1 MVRTQGLEEA
11 THALPHGSVSEAVK
25 LVTEIQRTDVC
36 LHATLTGTSSATQL
50 VGWSQ
55 VRPGP
60 QAAFLPPGSDSKVKS
75 YQDGRAGPSLELKH
89 GSNTAQPQN
98 P

>member
-50 VGWSQ
+50 AG
-55 VRPGP
+55 VRFL
-60 QAAFLPPGSDSKVKS
+60 QARRLPSFH
-75 YQDGRAGPSLELKH
+75 QALIQR
-89 GSNTAQPQN
+89 
-98 P
+98 

>member
-25 LVTEIQRTDVC
+25 LVTEDRCLSTDVCLQIQRTDVC

-50 VGWSQ
+50 AG
-55 VRPGP
+55 VRFL
-60 QAAFLPPGSDSKVKS
+60 QARRLPSFH
-75 YQDGRAGPSLELKH
+75 QALIQR
-89 GSNTAQPQN
+89 
-98 P
+98 